1 VPIVINPD
9 PLQVVNLSPGQVVG
23 WTSDFVGPLPVGTS
37 IHVNVARDSEGLQSV
52 ATAII
57 DTQIPTGEFR
67 LMDKSTQAWHPGEYA
82 IPTGQTA
89 HVLLE
94 LHEPGTTVPI
104 DSGAATYTWTPES
117 NVAMTAPIVAQ
128 GGGGLTSEQSLQ
140 LSELHAYQVQNQVL
154 DLLTLLE
161 LTNGPSAGPINA
173 QLPSPIFGIIV
184 RLAALPPEIVLDTPD
199 ADYSVKT
206 LAVVR
211 VFRGSDLWMRVPI
224 HTTNKII
231 PLEGEG
237 IVSAIATAFLQPW
250 LLNMSIQVTFL
261 EGVLGQ
267 VFVMRLP

>member
-1 VPIVINPD
+1 
-9 PLQVVNLSPGQVVG
+9 
-23 WTSDFVGPLPVGTS
+23 
-37 IHVNVARDSEGLQSV
+37 
-52 ATAII
+52 
-57 DTQIPTGEFR
+57 
-67 LMDKSTQAWHPGEYA
+67 MDKSTQTWHPGEYA
-82 IPTGQTA
+82 IATSSPV
-89 HVLLE
+89 HLL
-94 LHEPGTTVPI
+94 LQLFEPGTTLPI
-104 DSGAATYTWTPES
+104 DSGSATYTWTPES

-128 GGGGLTSEQSLQ
+128 GGGGLTAEQSLQ
-140 LSELHAYQVQNQVL
+140 LSEIHAYQVSDQVL
-154 DLLTLLE
+154 DLLTLVE
-161 LTNGPSAGPINA
+161 LTNGPSSGPINA

-184 RLAALPPEIVLDTPD
+184 RLTAVPLDIVLDTPD
-199 ADYSVKT
+199 LDYSVKT